1 MRNLLLDAD
10 RDRLIAPLARLA
22 TEVAVAGQRVRAL
35 PEAEGS
41 AFFPAAATAP
51 AAELLQLPGLRDAH
65 APLADALLDALM
77 ALAGGAG
84 GMRAVAGGAA
94 LFRDDPAD
102 LLVRTPHHRFT
113 GNLRAGVLRQ
123 EAPGGGRPALHH
135 TGNLVEFRIGR
146 HAACVDVEDNIT
158 EASVAREDQRIVL
171 THAGTIRSL
180 AGLFTAR
187 EVEAGRIAYR
197 YEIDPTSPVLR
208 VEIRFTAAR
217 ALSQV
222 RVSTALD
229 AVAEEGVGGTA
240 ARLMKAGIWR
250 DAAPPVAPGAERW
263 ARGTPVAH
271 LAVGAAGWPAGAPAA
286 HIRPHDAARVLSV
299 TAQAKQGGELHGLIL
314 RHGPVDLAAGQTRV
328 VREDRL
334 LARGEVESVAAMM
347 AAGLPP
353 GLAPDPRP
361 DPGAAL
367 RAVAA
372 ALLFD
377 AGGTW
382 AEPLPTPRRAA
393 LLAFAEDQIAR
404 LSAQGGVV
412 DLASALLGADS
423 LCRAGRLGQD
433 ALPAL
438 ALRLTAALEAAP
450 ADLGTRALGM
460 LALAR
465 CAAWTEA
472 GFAAKA
478 LPALL
483 DGIGASAPG
492 TAPALRLEGER
503 VDPLAEPEGVALLA
517 RAAGA
522 VALAA
527 DAGAPMAPAAVAKA
541 RELHRI
547 AVALLRPL
555 VRPRDGRLEVHG
567 PQGLTPGLQALLTL
581 GFMAPERLVFTPA

>member
-1 MRNLLLDAD
+1 MRNLLQDAD
-10 RDRLIAPLARLA
+10 RERLVAPLALLA
-22 TEVAVAGQRVRAL
+22 TEVAFAGQSLRAL

-41 AFFPAAATAP
+41 AFFPATTTAH
-51 AAELLQLPGLRDAH
+51 AAELLLLPGLRDAH
-65 APLADALLDALM
+65 GPLADALLDALM
-77 ALAGGAG
+77 ALAGAPA
-84 GMRAVAGGAA
+84 GMRAVAGMAD
-94 LFRDDPAD
+94 LLRDDPAD
-102 LLVRTPHHRFT
+102 LLIRTPHYRFT
-113 GNLRAGVLRQ
+113 GDLRAGVLRQ
-123 EAPGGGRPALHH
+123 EPPGGGRPALRH

-146 HAACVDVEDNIT
+146 RAACVDVEDNIT
-158 EASVAREDQRIVL
+158 EASVTREDGRIIL
-171 THAGTIRSL
+171 THAGTIRGL

-197 YEIDPTSPVLR
+197 YEIDPASPVLR

-217 ALSQV
+217 ALSQL

-229 AVAEEGVGGTA
+229 AVAEDGLGGTT
-240 ARLMKAGIWR
+240 ARLMEAGAWR
-250 DAAPPVAPGAERW
+250 DAAPPAAPGAERW

-271 LAVGAAGWPAGAPAA
+271 LAVGTAGWPAGAPAA
-286 HIRPHDAARVLSV
+286 HLRPQDPARVLSV
-299 TAQAKQGGELHGLIL
+299 TAQAQRGGEVHWLIL
-314 RHGPVDLAAGQTRV
+314 RHGPMDLAAGQTLV

-334 LARGEVESVAAMM
+334 LAPGEVETVAGLM

-382 AEPLPTPRRAA
+382 AEPLPAPRRAA

-404 LSAQGGVV
+404 LSALGGVAN
-412 DLASALLGADS
+412 LASALLGTDS
-423 LCRAGRLGQD
+423 LRRAGRPGED
-433 ALPAL
+433 VLPAL
-438 ALRLTAALEAAP
+438 ALRLARALEAAP
-450 ADLGTRALGM
+450 ADLGARALAM

-465 CAAWTEA
+465 SATWTDAGVAAE
-472 GFAAKA
+472 A

-492 TAPALRLEGER
+492 TAPALMLGEQR
-503 VDPLAEPEGVALLA
+503 VDPLAGAEDVAMLA

-522 VALAA
+522 VVLAA
-527 DAGAPMAPAAVAKA
+527 GAGAPIAPAAVAKA
-541 RELHRI
+541 RDLHRI

-555 VRPRDGRLEVHG
+555 VRPHKGRLEVHG
-567 PQGLTPGLQALLTL
+567 SQGLAPGLQALLTL
-581 GFMAPERLVFTPA
+581 GFMLPERLVFTPA

>member
-1 MRNLLLDAD
+1 MRNILQDAD
-10 RDRLIAPLARLA
+10 RDRLVAPLALLA
-22 TEVAVAGQRVRAL
+22 TEVAFAGRSIRAL

-65 APLADALLDALM
+65 APLADALLDAVM
-77 ALAGGAG
+77 ALAGAPA
-84 GMRAVAGGAA
+84 GMRAVAGMAK
-94 LFRDDPAD
+94 LLRDDPAD
-102 LLVRTPHHRFT
+102 LLIRTPHHRFT
-113 GNLRAGVLRQ
+113 GDLRAGVLRQ
-123 EAPGGGRPALHH
+123 EPPGGGRPALRH

-158 EASVAREDQRIVL
+158 EASVTREDGRIVL
-171 THAGTIRSL
+171 THAGTIRGL
-180 AGLFTAR
+180 AGLFTTR

-197 YEIDPTSPVLR
+197 YEIDPLSPVLR

-217 ALSQV
+217 ALSRL
-222 RVSTALD
+222 RVTTALD
-229 AVAEEGVGGTA
+229 AVAEEGAGGTA
-240 ARLMKAGIWR
+240 ARLMEAGAWR
-250 DAAPPVAPGAERW
+250 DAAPPAAPGAERW
-263 ARGTPVAH
+263 ASGAPVAH

-286 HIRPHDAARVLSV
+286 HLRPHDPARVLSV
-299 TAQAKQGGELHGLIL
+299 TAQAQQGGKVHWLLL
-314 RHGPVDLAAGQTRV
+314 RHGPTDLAAGQTLV

-334 LARGEVESVAAMM
+334 LAPGEVETVAATM
-347 AAGLPP
+347 AGGLPA

-372 ALLFD
+372 ALLFE
-377 AGGTW
+377 AGGGW
-382 AEPLPTPRRAA
+382 ANPLPAPRRAA
-393 LLAFAEDQIAR
+393 LLAFAEDQVVLLA
-404 LSAQGGVV
+404 AQEGVA

-423 LCRAGRLGQD
+423 LRRADRPVQD

-438 ALRLTAALEAAP
+438 ALRLGGALEIAP
-450 ADLGTRALGM
+450 ADLGARALGI

-465 CAAWTEA
+465 SATWTDAA
-472 GFAAKA
+472 AAAEA
-478 LPALL
+478 LPGLL
-483 DGIGASAPG
+483 EGIGASAPG
-492 TAPALRLEGER
+492 TAPALMLGGER
-503 VDPLAEPEGVALLA
+503 LDPLAEAEGVAMLA
-517 RAAGA
+517 RAVGA

-527 DAGAPMAPAAVAKA
+527 NAGAPIPPVAVAKA

-555 VRPRDGRLEVHG
+555 VRPREGRLEVHG
-567 PQGLTPGLQALLTL
+567 PHGFAPGLQALLAL